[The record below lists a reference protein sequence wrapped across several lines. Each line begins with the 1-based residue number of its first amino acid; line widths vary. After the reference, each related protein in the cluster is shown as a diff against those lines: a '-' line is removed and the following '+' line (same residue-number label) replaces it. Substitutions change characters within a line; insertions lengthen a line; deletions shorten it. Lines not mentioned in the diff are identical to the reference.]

1 MLVQTSRASA
11 KAQTVIVSG
20 TRCTMRQI
28 TQHQTNECNK
38 AITIIA
44 DERNPENGN
53 ASHFY
58 ACSYTSD
65 EGNTSTQLLSFQNGP
80 IGVVGTNGITHEV
93 LLAILIDR
101 LECFQDSKYAN
112 EYNQRALEHLTN
124 ALNALIARTAERE
137 ARGVEGTHKL

>member
-1 MLVQTSRASA
+1 
-11 KAQTVIVSG
+11 
-20 TRCTMRQI
+20 MRQI
-28 TQHQTNECNK
+28 TQHQTNACNK

-112 EYNQRALEHLTN
+112 SYNEAALAHCNRALMSLK
-124 ALNALIARTAERE
+124 ARTIERE
-137 ARGVEGTHKL
+137 ARGVEGTHEV

>member
-1 MLVQTSRASA
+1 
-11 KAQTVIVSG
+11 
-20 TRCTMRQI
+20 MRQI
-28 TQHQTNECNK
+28 TQHQTNACNK
-38 AITIIA
+38 AIKVTA

-112 EYNQRALEHLTN
+112 EYNELALGHCKM
-124 ALNALIARTAERE
+124 ALKALKARTTERE